1 LRNAQLT
8 HERRKEI
15 ASAISDQIRP
25 LMADLEIES
34 ETALQKAALDTRV
47 KMIDL
52 NGDGVPEVVAQG
64 MVNCSPTGNCPFW
77 VFQKTVRG
85 YKLLVE
91 SYGQTFTVQKTS
103 TNGFRDIVVSMHS
116 SAKESGLTNY
126 RYKDGKLS

>member
-1 LRNAQLT
+1 
-8 HERRKEI
+8 
-15 ASAISDQIRP
+15 
-25 LMADLEIES
+25 MADLEIES
-34 ETALQKAALDTRV
+34 ETALQKAALNTRV